1 MLTFLERTLLDEIKE
16 AHSILE
22 DYHDKC
28 VEVISATYVIDETAE
43 ETEYCSTFSETYGND
58 WDRPTCYEHD
68 KLREWHKILNANGL
82 GINRVASQGVEI

>member
-28 VEVISATYVIDETAE
+28 EEVIGATYVIDETAE

-68 KLREWHKILNANGL
+68 KLRAWSKIIEKYMKVQN
-82 GINRVASQGVEI
+82 